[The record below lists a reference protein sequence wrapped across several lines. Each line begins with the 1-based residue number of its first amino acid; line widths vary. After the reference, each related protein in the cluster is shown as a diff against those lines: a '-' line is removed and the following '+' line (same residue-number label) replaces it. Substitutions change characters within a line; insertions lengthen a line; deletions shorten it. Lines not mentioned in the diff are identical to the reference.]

1 MLDKPS
7 VQNILS
13 LQIPSTFDN
22 LTELSRLLAA
32 ATINHRF
39 CCLLLEEPELAIR
52 NGFQGET
59 FLFTPEEFA
68 LILSIRAESLA
79 DLANQLVRTFNA

>member
-13 LQIPSTFDN
+13 LQIPSIIDN
-22 LTELSRLLAA
+22 RVELNRLLAA
-32 ATINHRF
+32 AIVNHRF
-39 CCLLLEEPELAIR
+39 CCLLLEEPELAIQ

-59 FLFTPEEFA
+59 FLFAPEELA
-68 LILSIRAESLA
+68 LILSIRAKSLA
-79 DLANQLVRTFNA
+79 DLANQLVRTFST